1 MVKAGLDAP
10 SNSKPGAHSESN
22 GKTLVWTSST
32 YFAEGLP
39 WSILHQVAAEFLTS
53 IGVSPAKVGSTSLLH
68 GPTLL
73 KVVWSPIVELYGSL
87 RTWMVVTQAL
97 MGVLVGALALI
108 AQYLASLG
116 LGDATDTT
124 WIWIV
129 LVIIGV
135 LSATHDIACDGYY
148 MEALSPERQARFS
161 GVRVAAF
168 RAAMLVGSSG
178 LVVLAGASNWLLGLG
193 AGGLLLI
200 VLAAYH
206 FLFLQPVG
214 PREKGGAAAGAAQTR
229 NWSQVRDSYLS
240 FMRQDAALYV
250 VGFLLTYKMA
260 DVLLFSM
267 SRLMLKNELGIGL
280 DLRGS
285 IGLFSMVSSILGAI
299 WGGVWISRRGLSKT
313 LVPITILMAGT
324 EPLYALLASQAP
336 SLSIFHDGAPATYA
350 TVVWGTDWLT
360 LSLATLVIVIEQICG
375 GLATAAQMVFIMS
388 RCNKQ
393 HRTAHFAFATAIY
406 SAAQM
411 SLGFASGFT
420 YEAAGASL
428 YFWIVS
434 ALTLPAIGFA
444 MLVPKE

>member
-1 MVKAGLDAP
+1 MKAGPDAP
-10 SNSKPGAHSESN
+10 SNSEPGAAPSSE
-22 GKTLVWTSST
+22 GKTLLWTSST

-39 WSILHQVAAEFLTS
+39 WSILHQVAAEFLTT
-53 IGVSPAKVGSTSLLH
+53 IGAAPAKVGSTSLLH

-73 KVVWSPIVELYGSL
+73 KVVWSPVVQLVGTL
-87 RTWMVVTQAL
+87 RSWMIATQAL
-97 MGVLVGALALI
+97 MGVLVGGLAL
-108 AQYLASLG
+108 LAHHLAGQG

-124 WIWIV
+124 WVWVV
-129 LVIIGV
+129 LVMIGV

-148 MEALSPERQARFS
+148 MEALNPERQARFS

-178 LVVLAGASNWLLGLG
+178 LVVLAGASNWLVGLG
-193 AGGLLLI
+193 AGGVLLLA
-200 VLAAYH
+200 LAGYH
-206 FLFLQPVG
+206 FLFLQPVVSAG
-214 PREKGGAAAGAAQTR
+214 TPPSSSEGAAHR
-229 NWSQVRDSYLS
+229 WEKVRDSYLS

-267 SRLMLKNELGIGL
+267 SRLMLKNELGIGV
-280 DLRGS
+280 DLRGT
-285 IGLFSMVSSILGAI
+285 IGFFSMVSSILGAV
-299 WGGVWISRRGLSKT
+299 WGGLWISRRGLKKT
-313 LVPITILMAGT
+313 LLPITVLMAGT

-336 SLSIFHDGAPATYA
+336 SLSIFHDGLPATYE

-360 LSLATLVIVIEQICG
+360 LMLATLAIVIEQICG

-388 RCNKQ
+388 RCNKE

-428 YFWIVS
+428 YFWLVS
-434 ALTLPAIGFA
+434 LLTLPAIGFA
-444 MLVPKE
+444 ILVPKD